1 MLFPDAVFR
10 PRDSLSPESSGK
22 SPQSEN
28 PDTTWETLPSL
39 LESKSLAGA
48 ELLLLVNGIPLE
60 SFEPLADPDLV
71 IVAVLIHGGFS

>member
-1 MLFPDAVFR
+1 MLFPDAIFR
-10 PRDSLSPESSGK
+10 LRDSFSTESSGK

-48 ELLLLVNGIPLE
+48 ELLLWFAA
-60 SFEPLADPDLV
+60 S
-71 IVAVLIHGGFS
+71 H